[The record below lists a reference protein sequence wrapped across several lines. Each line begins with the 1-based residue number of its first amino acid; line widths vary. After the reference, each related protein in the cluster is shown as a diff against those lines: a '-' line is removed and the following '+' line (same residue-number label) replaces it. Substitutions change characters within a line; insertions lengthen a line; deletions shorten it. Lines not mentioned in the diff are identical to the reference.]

1 MSNIELPESILN
13 TNILDTQSNLNYDF
27 SKIIN
32 INLSIVQ
39 IITIIVIVFLI
50 KVFFNSFIIITLI
63 FVIAFEIIFCRLAK
77 INSPLNVLIFGEFPN
92 K

>member
-1 MSNIELPESILN
+1 MSNIEFPESILN
-13 TNILDTQSNLNYDF
+13 TNILDTQSNLNYGF

-50 KVFFNSFIIITLI
+50 KVFFNSIIIVTLI
-63 FVIAFEIIFCRLAK
+63 CVIAFEIIFCRIAN
-77 INSPLNVLIFGEFPN
+77 INSPLNILIFGAS